1 MLRIGLIG
9 WPVKHS
15 LSPPMHEAAFRACG
29 LDARYELVETPP
41 GEVSET
47 VRRLL
52 AHGFR
57 GWNAT
62 VPHKAAMAT
71 IVDQAEPVAQ
81 AADSVNT
88 VVVNDGCLAG
98 YSTDGYGLEE
108 AIREAFGMVVS
119 GSSVGFIGAGGA
131 ARACC
136 MHFANRGVRK
146 LVIANRTLDRAS
158 SLLSDVQSF
167 QPDALG
173 AACSFA
179 DPPALQA
186 ALADVDVVIQATS
199 VGLHSHD
206 PSPIPAECLP
216 KGIPVMD
223 MVYRRTSFLH
233 AAASRG
239 SPTAD
244 GHAMLLHQGARS
256 FELWTGREA
265 PVPAMRQALEN
276 AMANR

>member
-1 MLRIGLIG
+1 
-9 WPVKHS
+9 
-15 LSPPMHEAAFRACG
+15 MHEAAFRACG

-41 GEVSET
+41 AEVTET
-47 VRRLL
+47 IHRLISQ
-52 AHGFR
+52 GFR
-57 GWNAT
+57 GWNIT
-62 VPHKAAMAT
+62 VPHKAAMAA
-71 IVDQAEPVAQ
+71 IVDQAEPVAR

-88 VVVNDGCLAG
+88 VVVDDGCLAG

-108 AIREAFGMVVS
+108 AIREAFGMDVP

-146 LVIANRTLDRAS
+146 LVIANRTLERAS
-158 SLLSDVQSF
+158 SLLSDVRSF
-167 QPDALG
+167 QPKVQG
-173 AACSFA
+173 AACSLT
-179 DPPALQA
+179 DIPALQA
-186 ALADVDVVIQATS
+186 ALADVDLVVQATS

-206 PSPIPAECLP
+206 SSPISAECLP
-216 KGIPVMD
+216 KGIPAMD
-223 MVYRRTSFLH
+223 MIYRRTPFLH

-239 SPTAD
+239 SPTAN
-244 GHAMLLHQGARS
+244 GQAMLLHQGARS

-265 PVPAMRQALEN
+265 PVTAMRQALET